1 MILLTITSSIQ
12 RYNVKECEF
21 ELTQKGDMV
30 ARLQVKASQIGKL
43 LQTLETKSKPD
54 GTENDAH
61 SSKKIGLY
69 KQQKGETGGPPVKKS
84 HYIDPIP
91 PFNANKIRKS
101 PSATLSASGTT
112 TSNESAVADTRNA
125 STIDATKQ

>member
-1 MILLTITSSIQ
+1 MISI
-12 RYNVKECEF
+12 KECEV

-43 LQTLETKSKPD
+43 LQTLESKSS
-54 GTENDAH
+54 EEH
-61 SSKKIGLY
+61 SKKHASHLS
-69 KQQKGETGGPPVKKS
+69 KQKSESGPPVKKP

-101 PSATLSASGTT
+101 PSASLNSDAST
-112 TSNESAVADTRNA
+112 TSKTQPPSVNTESAPSTQKDA
-125 STIDATKQ
+125 STSEAGK

>member
-1 MILLTITSSIQ
+1 MT
-12 RYNVKECEF
+12 KECEF

-43 LQTLETKSKPD
+43 LQTLETKSKQD
-54 GTENDAH
+54 GADGDAH
-61 SSKKIGLY
+61 GMKKSGY
-69 KQQKGETGGPPVKKS
+69 TKQQKSEAGGPPVKKP

-101 PSATLSASGTT
+101 PSATLPAASSSST
-112 TSNESAVADTRNA
+112 ADSDA
-125 STIDATKQ
+125 SQPKQ

>member
-1 MILLTITSSIQ
+1 M
-12 RYNVKECEF
+12 KECEV

-43 LQTLETKSKPD
+43 LQTLEKSD
-54 GTENDAH
+54 EN
-61 SSKKIGLY
+61 SKKAQTLS
-69 KQQKGETGGPPVKKS
+69 KQKSETAGPPTKKP

-101 PSATLSASGTT
+101 PSATLPNETQKQMPAPS
-112 TSNESAVADTRNA
+112 TSNTQ
-125 STIDATKQ
+125 IDLKSEAEKK